1 MKLEFIEMEGFRGFL
16 HRVRFDIPPGFLVI
30 VGRNGVGK
38 STILDAVDFA
48 LTGTIN
54 KFDVER
60 ARGGGLLE
68 HLWWVGDGR
77 AERHFVSVGFVD
89 GTGSRFVVTRYRDKP
104 DAEGLV
110 DVLCRMHDER
120 VAAGDPVGGSALMK
134 TTLIRDEFISASS
147 LDLPGQQ
154 RFNTVRAAIGAII
167 GPDHSK
173 RTGKILAEA
182 KDVLSNEQ
190 GRLNMQQAE
199 LGRLLAQLTEART
212 EAAQSSDISE
222 ALKLVAEAVPNHEVR
237 ASAEEVRR
245 MIADRR
251 AALANFNR
259 ARARSAEMSEQR
271 TRVRSDAFKREM
283 STVEEELQQAN
294 LTLAANQHSA
304 DLARRLVGTEEQS
317 DLQGSHFAALLEHG
331 SVLGLQ
337 EGHCPLCEAVRTDKE
352 FAAALDA
359 IRNKLAG
366 QAERLRAANQ
376 ALLNAEAELRST
388 QARVANASRSLE
400 DYRARLAAVE
410 TADLAIRK
418 DFDDAGFT
426 DVPIDDARIADERAA
441 VEQQRIVSLER
452 AVLILGASTAVE
464 RVSSFEQQINRL
476 REEIEGTIGTISDL
490 ENAVE
495 SARQIDSAARSLS
508 NEILMEQ
515 FETVLPLLKELY
527 QRLRPHTDWT
537 DINIDFGGRVRGSL
551 NFSVGD
557 GRNPQFLFS
566 SGERRAAGLAFLL
579 AVHLSRPWCRW
590 QSLLLDDPVQ
600 HVDDYRALNLVEVLA
615 AIRRSHRQIVV
626 AVEDAALADLL
637 CRRLRSS
644 QTEPGRRYD
653 LAHANDGSAKVDAVL
668 DVLPLTEN
676 ALPLALAS

>member
-1 MKLEFIEMEGFRGFL
+1 VKLEFIEMEGFRGFL
-16 HRVRFDIPPGFLVI
+16 HRVRFDVPPGFMVI

-77 AERHFVSVGFVD
+77 AERYFVSVGFVD
-89 GTGSRFVVTRYRDKP
+89 GTGSRFVVTRHRDKP
-104 DAEGLV
+104 EAEGLV
-110 DVLCRMHDER
+110 DILRRMHDER
-120 VAAGDPVGGSALMK
+120 VAAGDPAGGSALMK

-167 GPDHSK
+167 GPDQSE

-182 KDVLSNEQ
+182 KDVLSDEQ

-222 ALKLVAEAVPNHEVR
+222 ALKLVAEAVPNHKVR

-259 ARARSAEMSEQR
+259 ARGRSAEMSEQR

-283 STVEEELQQAN
+283 SAVEEELQQAN
-294 LTLAANQHSA
+294 LILVANQRSA
-304 DLARRLVGTEEQS
+304 DLARRLVETEEQS

-376 ALLNAEAELRST
+376 VLLNAEAELRSD

-400 DYRARLAAVE
+400 DYRAGLAAVE

-426 DVPIDDARIADERAA
+426 DVPIDDPRIADERAA

-464 RVSSFEQQINRL
+464 RVSSLEQQISRL
-476 REEIEGTIGTISDL
+476 REQIEGTIGTISDL

-537 DINIDFGGRVRGSL
+537 DIDIDFGGTVRGSL
-551 NFSVGD
+551 NFSVGN

-653 LAHANDGSAKVDAVL
+653 LAHASDGSAKVDAVL
-668 DVLPLTEN
+668 DVLPLTE
-676 ALPLALAS
+676 ATLRTAMAS

>member
-1 MKLEFIEMEGFRGFL
+1 VLLPRPVQERLLGSIEAHNLVLLCGAGL
-16 HRVRFDIPPGFLVI
+16 SIPDPSNLM
-30 VGRNGVGK
+30 
-38 STILDAVDFA
+38 SAVA
-48 LTGTIN
+48 
-54 KFDVER
+54 V
-60 ARGGGLLE
+60 ARK
-68 HLWWVGDGR
+68 VY
-77 AERHFVSVGFVD
+77 RHFVSVGFVD

-120 VAAGDPVGGSALMK
+120 VAAGDPVSGSALMK

-259 ARARSAEMSEQR
+259 ARARSDEMSEQR

-294 LTLAANQHSA
+294 LTLAANQHNA

-337 EGHCPLCEAVRTDKE
+337 EGHCPLCEAVRTDRSEPSFIVKGR
-352 FAAALDA
+352 LGYDHLL
-359 IRNKLAG
+359 LAG
-366 QAERLRAANQ
+366 RGVGQGQEVDRCRD
-376 ALLNAEAELRST
+376 RT
-388 QARVANASRSLE
+388 
-400 DYRARLAAVE
+400 
-410 TADLAIRK
+410 
-418 DFDDAGFT
+418 G
-426 DVPIDDARIADERAA
+426 IADI
-441 VEQQRIVSLER
+441 VEK
-452 AVLILGASTAVE
+452 
-464 RVSSFEQQINRL
+464 
-476 REEIEGTIGTISDL
+476 
-490 ENAVE
+490 
-495 SARQIDSAARSLS
+495 DS
-508 NEILMEQ
+508 
-515 FETVLPLLKELY
+515 
-527 QRLRPHTDWT
+527 
-537 DINIDFGGRVRGSL
+537 
-551 NFSVGD
+551 
-557 GRNPQFLFS
+557 
-566 SGERRAAGLAFLL
+566 
-579 AVHLSRPWCRW
+579 
-590 QSLLLDDPVQ
+590 
-600 HVDDYRALNLVEVLA
+600 
-615 AIRRSHRQIVV
+615 
-626 AVEDAALADLL
+626 
-637 CRRLRSS
+637 
-644 QTEPGRRYD
+644 
-653 LAHANDGSAKVDAVL
+653 
-668 DVLPLTEN
+668 
-676 ALPLALAS
+676 

>member
-1 MKLEFIEMEGFRGFL
+1 M
-16 HRVRFDIPPGFLVI
+16 
-30 VGRNGVGK
+30 
-38 STILDAVDFA
+38 
-48 LTGTIN
+48 
-54 KFDVER
+54 
-60 ARGGGLLE
+60 
-68 HLWWVGDGR
+68 
-77 AERHFVSVGFVD
+77 
-89 GTGSRFVVTRYRDKP
+89 
-104 DAEGLV
+104 
-110 DVLCRMHDER
+110 
-120 VAAGDPVGGSALMK
+120 
-134 TTLIRDEFISASS
+134 
-147 LDLPGQQ
+147 
-154 RFNTVRAAIGAII
+154 
-167 GPDHSK
+167 
-173 RTGKILAEA
+173 
-182 KDVLSNEQ
+182 
-190 GRLNMQQAE
+190 
-199 LGRLLAQLTEART
+199 
-212 EAAQSSDISE
+212 
-222 ALKLVAEAVPNHEVR
+222 
-237 ASAEEVRR
+237 
-245 MIADRR
+245 
-251 AALANFNR
+251 
-259 ARARSAEMSEQR
+259 
-271 TRVRSDAFKREM
+271 
-283 STVEEELQQAN
+283 
-294 LTLAANQHSA
+294 
-304 DLARRLVGTEEQS
+304 
-317 DLQGSHFAALLEHG
+317 
-331 SVLGLQ
+331 
-337 EGHCPLCEAVRTDKE
+337 
-352 FAAALDA
+352 
-359 IRNKLAG
+359 
-366 QAERLRAANQ
+366 
-376 ALLNAEAELRST
+376 
-388 QARVANASRSLE
+388 
-400 DYRARLAAVE
+400 
-410 TADLAIRK
+410 
-418 DFDDAGFT
+418 
-426 DVPIDDARIADERAA
+426 PIDDARIADERAA

-476 REEIEGTIGTISDL
+476 REQIEGTIGTISDL

-495 SARQIDSAARSLS
+495 SARQIDSAAKSLS
-508 NEILMEQ
+508 NEILKEQ

>member
-104 DAEGLV
+104 EAEGLV

-167 GPDHSK
+167 GPDHSE
-173 RTGKILAEA
+173 RTGEILAEA
-182 KDVLSNEQ
+182 KDVLSAEQ

-400 DYRARLAAVE
+400 DYRARLAAFE

-476 REEIEGTIGTISDL
+476 REQIEGTIGTISDL

-495 SARQIDSAARSLS
+495 SARQIDSAAKSLS

-515 FETVLPLLKELY
+515 FETVVPLLKELY